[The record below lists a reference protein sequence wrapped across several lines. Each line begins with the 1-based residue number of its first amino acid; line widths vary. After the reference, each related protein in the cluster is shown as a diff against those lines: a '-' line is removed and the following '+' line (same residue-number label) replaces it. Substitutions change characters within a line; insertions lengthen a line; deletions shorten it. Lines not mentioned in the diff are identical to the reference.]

1 MGTELPGDQPPC
13 TATDFRT
20 KVIDHEREQGNG
32 LGMPAMRTGMLA
44 AN

>member
-1 MGTELPGDQPPC
+1 MGTELPGDQPPR
-13 TATDFRT
+13 TATDLRT
-20 KVIDHEREQGNG
+20 KVIDHEQGNG